1 MAMRNPALFIPV
13 KDKKT
18 SLIGARLEELALH
31 TEAVSN
37 ILLATSIAFC

>member
-1 MAMRNPALFIPV
+1 VRN
-13 KDKKT
+13 KKT